1 MDHFICHMQAYV
13 TKDQTA
19 RTIARILY
27 DKYFAVFRFPQCLMS
42 HQGRAFCGNVIQQ
55 LCDYLCIDKIWTSPY
70 HPQSN
75 GQVERIHQNLIRMI
89 GKLDEDKRCE
99 WPMHLGLVIHVYNAT
114 RSLGTGFSPS
124 PLLNVQPEATYTDQ
138 PAISH
143 HQMTEC
149 FMSTRTLDRYVT
161 ALYNWL
167 QEALSKAWD
176 LAFQEAHRC
185 KRICY
190 R

>member
-27 DKYFAVFRFPQCLMS
+27 NKSFAVFRFPQCLMS
-42 HQGRAFCGNVIQQ
+42 DQARAFCRNVIQQ

-114 RSLGTGFSPS
+114 RSLVTGFFPPHYLMFSQRPHILIN
-124 PLLNVQPEATYTDQ
+124 LLFPT
-138 PAISH
+138 I
-143 HQMTEC
+143 
-149 FMSTRTLDRYVT
+149 R
-161 ALYNWL
+161 
-167 QEALSKAWD
+167 
-176 LAFQEAHRC
+176 
-185 KRICY
+185 
-190 R
+190 